1 MAGVSN
7 TYDPRAVAANFKS
20 IPLGDYVDGTMI
32 KVEYNEAGWAQKVG
46 GQGEVARAKIL
57 NLTGKITVTI
67 LATSPVNDLLSAA
80 YALDRAA
87 NLGFG
92 SFYIEE
98 LTGTTLVT
106 VPVAYI
112 EKLPVIEYAGKE
124 VGQREWVFLCEQIYE
139 NVGGV
144 VPLVG

>member
-1 MAGVSN
+1 MAGASN
-7 TYDPRAVAANFKS
+7 TYDPRAVVASFKS

-32 KVEYNEAGWAQKVG
+32 KVEYNEKGWAQKPG
-46 GQGEVARAKIL
+46 GQGEVARAKLL
-57 NLTGKITVTI
+57 NLTGKITVTL
-67 LATSPVNDLLSAA
+67 LATSTVNDLLSAA

-98 LTGTTLVT
+98 LTGTTIVT

-112 EKLPVIEYAGKE
+112 EQLPPIEYSGKE
-124 VGQREWVFLCEQIYE
+124 VGQREWVFLCDQIFE

-144 VPLVG
+144 IPLVA